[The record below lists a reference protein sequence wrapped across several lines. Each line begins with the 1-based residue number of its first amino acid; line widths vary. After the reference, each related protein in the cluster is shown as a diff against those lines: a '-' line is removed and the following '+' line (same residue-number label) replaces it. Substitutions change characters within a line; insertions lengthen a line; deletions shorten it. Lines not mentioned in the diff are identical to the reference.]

1 MIIRCFHII
10 ILAFTLKSVE
20 FSKQSLN
27 KLSKYQPVKIE
38 EKEDQQKQQKNF
50 KNKVKIIQ
58 KMY

>member
-10 ILAFTLKSVE
+10 ILAVT
-20 FSKQSLN
+20 QSLN

-38 EKEDQQKQQKNF
+38 EKEDQQKQQKHF